1 MIRILFATLL
11 LLAASPAAA
20 QTSDP
25 AGSWALRTEGR
36 ILAVFELRRD
46 SSAPGGWTG
55 GWLRPEHFG
64 VTQNYEAVELSGPIV
79 PRPVLRAT
87 LRGEVLVLRIRG
99 ATDEDDY
106 TFELQNAD
114 TALFGWVN
122 APIEPLELNR
132 VPSGTRPDEGGWDA
146 SRAYPLARPVWPF
159 NAEMKAIFDADQADR
174 HAGAAIDWS
183 VVGPRDRARRAR
195 TQALLDAGAL
205 HTGDDFYHA
214 AFVFQH
220 GDAANDFLIAHT
232 LAVIAAARGNRGAAW
247 IAAATLDRYFQNIGR
262 PQVYG
267 TQYRSPAGQPTT
279 QDPYDRTII
288 SDGLRRAMG
297 VPDQAGQELQR
308 RAFEAEYRAARE
320 RRAAPAPAPRR
331 TEDSR

>member
-1 MIRILFATLL
+1 MIRILFAAFLL
-11 LLAASPAAA
+11 LVASPVAA
-20 QTSDP
+20 QAGDP

-46 SSAPGGWTG
+46 PSAPGGWAG
-55 GWLRPEHFG
+55 GWLRHEHFG
-64 VTQNYEAVELSGPIV
+64 VTQNYEAVEVRGAIVRRPI
-79 PRPVLRAT
+79 LRTTVRGAA
-87 LRGEVLVLRIRG
+87 LELHIRGE
-99 ATDEDDY
+99 TDEDDY
-106 TFELQNAD
+106 TFELRDAD
-114 TALFGWVN
+114 TAIFGWVN
-122 APIEPLELNR
+122 APIEPLELKR
-132 VPSGTRPDEGGWDA
+132 VPSGTRPDEGGWD
-146 SRAYPLARPVWPF
+146 STRAYPLDRPVWPS
-159 NAEMKAIFDADQADR
+159 NAEMTTIFDADQADR
-174 HAGAAIDWS
+174 RAGAAIDWS

-195 TQALLDAGAL
+195 TQALLDADAL

-220 GDAANDFLIAHT
+220 GEAANDFLVAHT

-267 TQYRSPAGQPTT
+267 TQYRSPEGHPT
-279 QDPYDRTII
+279 QEPYDRTII

-308 RAFEAEYRAARE
+308 QAFEAEYRAARE
-320 RRAAPAPAPRR
+320 RRAAPAPAAPH
-331 TEDSR
+331 

>member
-1 MIRILFATLL
+1 MIRILFAALL

-20 QTSDP
+20 QTGDP
-25 AGSWALRTEGR
+25 EGSWALRTEAR
-36 ILAVFELRRD
+36 VLAVFELRRD
-46 SSAPGGWTG
+46 PTAPGGWTG

-64 VTQNYEAVELSGPIV
+64 VNQNYEAVE
-79 PRPVLRAT
+79 
-87 LRGEVLVLRIRG
+87 IRG
-99 ATDEDDY
+99 AIVHRPILLATSRGNGLELHIRGETDEDDY
-106 TFELQNAD
+106 TFELQGAD
-114 TALFGWVN
+114 TALYGWVN
-122 APIEPLELNR
+122 APIEPLVLER
-132 VPSGTRPDEGGWDA
+132 VPAGTRPEAGGWD
-146 SRAYPLARPVWPF
+146 SGRAYALARPVWRSNP
-159 NAEMKAIFDADQADR
+159 EMKAIFDADQADR
-174 HAGAAIDWS
+174 QAGAAIDWS
-183 VVGPRDRARRAR
+183 VVGPRDEARRAR

-220 GDAANDFLIAHT
+220 GDGANDYLVAHT
-232 LAVIAAARGNRGAAW
+232 LAVIAADRGHQGAVW

-288 SDGLRRAMG
+288 SDSLRRAMG
-297 VPDQAGQELQR
+297 VPDQAGQEMQR

-320 RRAAPAPAPRR
+320 RGAAPSPAPR
-331 TEDSR
+331 

>member
-1 MIRILFATLL
+1 MIRILLAALFV
-11 LLAASPAAA
+11 LAASPAAA
-20 QTSDP
+20 QTGDP

-46 SSAPGGWTG
+46 PAAPGGWSG

-64 VTQNYEAVELSGPIV
+64 INQNYEAVELSGPIV
-79 PRPVLRAT
+79 RRPILRAT
-87 LRGEVLVLRIRG
+87 ARGTALELHIRG

-106 TFELQNAD
+106 TFELRDAD

-122 APIEPLELNR
+122 APIEPVELKR
-132 VPSGTRPDEGGWDA
+132 VPAGTRPDEGGWDA
-146 SRAYPLARPVWPF
+146 SRAYALARPVWLS

-174 HAGAAIDWS
+174 QAGAAIDWS
-183 VVGPRDRARRAR
+183 AVLPRDRARRAR

-205 HTGDDFYHA
+205 HSGDDFYFA

-220 GDAANDFLIAHT
+220 GEAANDFLVAHT
-232 LAVIAAARGNRGAAW
+232 LAVIAAARGHRGAAW
-247 IAAATLDRYFQNIGR
+247 IAAATLDRYFHNIGR

-267 TQYRSPAGQPTT
+267 TQYSSPEGQPLT
-279 QDPYDRTII
+279 QEPYDRTVI
-288 SDGLRRAMG
+288 SDGLRRALG

-308 RAFEAEYRAARE
+308 REFEAQYRPAR
-320 RRAAPAPAPRR
+320 APQPATGPAPH
-331 TEDSR
+331 